1 MYRKQTNKLT
11 GIRDTNYSA
20 CTLVGD
26 IEVLSAMCSESY
38 SVCKQMHEAAQC
50 SSSKDILYDLLMKA
64 SLDQLVLAQVFPDGQ
79 GHSAQ
84 PRPGAKNGNRNIAE
98 EKEAKRAQ

>member
-1 MYRKQTNKLT
+1 MRVHLW
-11 GIRDTNYSA
+11 
-20 CTLVGD
+20 GD

-50 SSSKDILYDLLMKA
+50 SPSKDILYDLLMKA

-84 PRPGAKNGNRNIAE
+84 PRPGDKLDDGIKR
-98 EKEAKRAQ
+98 EKKQK